1 METNGKADKPDRR
14 LAERFAVLK
23 QNLLLERLNGTQE
36 FETHALILRQANEAE
51 FLAWVSA
58 YPLLTFPCLF
68 EERVLAATE
77 QARRQAHLYWNG
89 LEAVTPASRLL
100 DGPGHQGESIA
111 TGSSP
116 LLQSLGKTFLG

>member
-68 EERVLAATE
+68 EERVLMATE
-77 QARRQAHLYWNG
+77 LARRDARLYWNG
-89 LEAVTPASRLL
+89 LEPATSARAAQMGRDSR
-100 DGPGHQGESIA
+100 GNR
-111 TGSSP
+111 
-116 LLQSLGKTFLG
+116 